1 MKPYRILVCGSNY
14 GQAYV
19 EAVRAAP
26 WPLQL
31 AGILGSGSLRSR
43 ELARKCGVPFH
54 QSVYGLKGNVDIACA
69 AMGRSGADV
78 VLRLLE
84 QGIHVLCEH
93 PQTPD
98 FIDSALNVAASN
110 GACFHVNGHF
120 ASLKAASAFIE
131 RSALLRQSA
140 DPLFV
145 DAMTTDRSLY
155 GALDILRRVTK
166 KFEPYELVLLNQ
178 FSPFTVVQAALG
190 GIPTTFQVQGS
201 VRAGVGN
208 LRDGD
213 PGYLVDHRIAIGF
226 PHGILTLA
234 SIAGPVIW
242 NRNCNSALPAG
253 SGEPMWSSIYGES
266 VNRAE
271 FHKQRIEANL
281 DSLRSLVERVCTG
294 GIPAEQTREHLLE
307 VSRAWHRIGTCLNQA
322 CPVERNAPHGS

>member
-1 MKPYRILVCGSNY
+1 MKPFRILVCGSNY

-19 EAVRAAP
+19 EAVRSAP

-31 AGILGSGSLRSR
+31 AGILGAGSLRSR

-54 QSVYGLKGNVDIACA
+54 QSVDGLKGNVDVACA
-69 AMGRSGADV
+69 VMGSSGTGA
-78 VLRLLE
+78 VLALLE
-84 QGIHVLCEH
+84 LGIHVLCEH

-98 FIDSALNVAASN
+98 FIDRALGVAAST

-131 RSALLRQSA
+131 RCTLLRQSA
-140 DPLFV
+140 DPLFI

-166 KFEPYELVLLNQ
+166 TFEPCEPVLLNHC
-178 FSPFTVVQAALG
+178 SPFTVVQAVLG
-190 GIPTTFQVQGS
+190 GVPATFQVQGS
-201 VRAGVGN
+201 ARAGAGI

-242 NRNCNSALPAG
+242 NRNCNSALPSG
-253 SGEPMWSSIYGES
+253 SGDPMWTSIYGAS
-266 VNRAE
+266 VSRVD
-271 FHKQRIEANL
+271 FHQQRIEANL
-281 DSLRSLVERVCTG
+281 DSLRRLVERVCTG
-294 GIPAEQTREHLLE
+294 GIPAEQTQEHLLE
-307 VSRAWHRIGTCLNQA
+307 VSRAWHRIGTCLNQT
-322 CPVERNAPHGS
+322 GT